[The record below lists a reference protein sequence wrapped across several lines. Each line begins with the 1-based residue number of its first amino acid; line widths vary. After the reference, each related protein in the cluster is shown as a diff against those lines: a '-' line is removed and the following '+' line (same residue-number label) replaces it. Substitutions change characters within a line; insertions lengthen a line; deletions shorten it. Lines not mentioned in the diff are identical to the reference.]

1 MVLDMVSELYLDQG
15 RASKHCRA
23 RMQQRAIPSLVAT
36 LLLDHGS
43 RMRHNGAE
51 ILFVD
56 KVARKHIRRA
66 VGGDRNMRTIEK
78 WFSTYLV
85 VADDGTLVTAAHRTH
100 RLRRP

>member
-1 MVLDMVSELYLDQG
+1 MGLNMVSDLALDQG
-15 RASKHCRA
+15 HASKHCQT
-23 RMQQRAIPSLVAT
+23 RMQQRAIPSLVAS
-36 LLLDHGS
+36 LLLEHGS

-56 KVARKHIRRA
+56 KIARKHIRRA

-85 VADDGTLVTAAHRTH
+85 VAEDGTLVTAAHRTH